1 MAIPESGLV
10 NGTLN
15 PDQKDIYIYIYL
27 DFRSF
32 GLMHLMYEIDK
43 AFVTLERAL

>member
-15 PDQKDIYIYIYL
+15 PDQKYIYIYL